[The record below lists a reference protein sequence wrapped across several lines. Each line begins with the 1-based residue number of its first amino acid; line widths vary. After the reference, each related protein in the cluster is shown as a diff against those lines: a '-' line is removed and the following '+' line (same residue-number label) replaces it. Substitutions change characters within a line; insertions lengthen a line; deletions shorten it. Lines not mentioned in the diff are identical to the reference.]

1 MGYKER
7 WEVLYSFIMDRVE
20 QGYDEGLDTVK
31 LENEES
37 TIFKVYCSLI
47 DKMDEISAE
56 CKTIKLRGN

>member
-1 MGYKER
+1 MG
-7 WEVLYSFIMDRVE
+7 SFIFIMDRVE

-37 TIFKVYCSLI
+37 TSFKVYCSLI

-56 CKTIKLRGN
+56 YKMIKN